1 MRKPNSLPKKHIN
14 LKAGELPAVLCVAG
28 GVLLN
33 VLLSFAVHILDLP
46 MYLDTIG
53 SIAVVALCGPFPGIA
68 TAVITNV
75 VCTLF
80 NNGSIYFTILNV
92 LITLFSFYFFRRR
105 LLKNAGSFVIWVLL
119 LTLTGG
125 VCGGIM
131 QWALLGSPQFAS
143 VADASEVFA
152 DATGMSRFL
161 AFMIINT
168 LINLVDKVVSAA
180 AAILLIRFMP
190 SSVKDTLLKSGW
202 LQRPLSG
209 EELDSM
215 RKQGQKRSS
224 LQLRMSRMM
233 IFAAVSMTI
242 VMGWISIYLYYENA
256 REEHLQIAKEATALA
271 SKMITP
277 SKVGEYL
284 EKGKDAPGYP
294 ETEALL
300 YAIREQL
307 PGVAYLYVV
316 QIREDGCHF
325 IFDLESEDTPAYQP
339 GDIVEFEEA
348 FKPYLPA
355 LFAGDPIPA
364 IESNDTSGW
373 VITVYQPVY
382 DAARNC
388 VCYVGADVFM
398 SYLTDYVRDYLLRA
412 FLIFS
417 GFFLLVLGY
426 SMWVSGYR
434 VVYPI
439 NTMAATTNSFV
450 YDSTDEETVNDN
462 TDKIKNLEIRTGDE
476 IEKLYNAITKMT
488 MDTAEQIKDIR
499 HHSRALTQMQEGL
512 IITMADMVENR
523 DSDTGA
529 HVQKTA
535 AYVRII
541 LEGLKKK
548 GYYSKKITDKFMSD
562 VETSAPL
569 HDVGKI
575 SISDTILNKPGKL
588 TDEEFEIMKTHTT
601 AGKQIMEKVIDRVQ
615 GENYLKEAR
624 NMAAYHHEKWDGSG
638 YPEGLYGEVIPLS
651 ARVMAVADV
660 FDALSSKRVYK
671 DAMPFEKAMSI
682 IEEGSG
688 THFDPKCVEVFMEAE
703 KEVKQVL
710 RKYNA

>member
-1 MRKPNSLPKKHIN
+1 MRKLNNHRPSIMQHKEFPSVICF
-14 LKAGELPAVLCVAG
+14 ASGI
-28 GVLLN
+28 LLN
-33 VLLSFAVHILDLP
+33 VALAFLVHFLDLP

-53 SIAVVALCGPFPGIA
+53 TIAVAALSGPFPGIA
-68 TAVITNV
+68 TAVVTNV

-80 NNGSIYFTILNV
+80 NNGSVYFAILNV
-92 LITLFSFYFFRRR
+92 LISLISFYFFRTR
-105 LLKNAGSFVIWVLL
+105 LLKKPGFVILWILI
-119 LTLTGG
+119 LTLISGG
-125 VCGGIM
+125 LGGII

-143 VADASEVFA
+143 IADASEVFA
-152 DATGMSRFL
+152 ETTGMSRLTAFL
-161 AFMIINT
+161 IINILVN
-168 LINLVDKVVSAA
+168 LIDKTISCLAA
-180 AAILLIRFMP
+180 LLIIKNLPEKIRNAIEEG
-190 SSVKDTLLKSGW
+190 GW
-202 LQRPLSG
+202 KQRPLSHDDLN
-209 EELDSM
+209 EM
-215 RKQGQKRSS
+215 RKLGQKKSS
-224 LQLRMSRMM
+224 LQQRMSRMM
-233 IFAAVSMTI
+233 IFAATSMTI
-242 VMGWISIYLYYENA
+242 VMACVSIYLYNNNA
-256 REEHLQIAKEATALA
+256 REEQTQAAKEAAALSA
-271 SKMITP
+271 KLINP
-277 SKVGEYL
+277 AKVRDYL
-284 EKGKDAPGYP
+284 EEGRDAPGYA
-294 ETEALL
+294 ETESML
-300 YAIREQL
+300 YTIRDQL
-307 PGVAYLYVV
+307 PSIAYLYVV

-325 IFDLESEDTPAYQP
+325 IFDLETSDTPANEP
-339 GDIVEFEEA
+339 GTIVPFEEA
-348 FKPYLPA
+348 FEPYLPA
-355 LFAGDPIPA
+355 LFAGDPIPP
-364 IESNDTSGW
+364 IESNDVSGW

-382 DAARNC
+382 DSARNC

-398 SYLTDYVRDYLLRA
+398 SYLSSYVKDYLLRTL
-412 FLIFS
+412 LIFS
-417 GFFLLVLGY
+417 GFFFLVVGY
-426 SMWVSGYR
+426 ALWVSGYR

-439 NTMAATTNSFV
+439 NAMAATTNSFV
-450 YDSTDEETVNDN
+450 YDSTDKDTQNDN
-462 TDKIKNLEIRTGDE
+462 THKIKNLEITTGDE

-499 HHSRALTQMQEGL
+499 HQARAITQMQEGL

-548 GYYSKKITDKFMSD
+548 GYYEKKLTDKFMMD

-588 TDEEFEIMKTHTT
+588 TDKEFEIMKTHTT
-601 AGKQIMEKVIDRVQ
+601 AGKEIMEKVIDRVQ

-688 THFDPKCVEVFMEAE
+688 THFDPKCVEVFLESQ
-703 KEVKQVL
+703 KEVKTVL
-710 RKYNA
+710 KKYNT